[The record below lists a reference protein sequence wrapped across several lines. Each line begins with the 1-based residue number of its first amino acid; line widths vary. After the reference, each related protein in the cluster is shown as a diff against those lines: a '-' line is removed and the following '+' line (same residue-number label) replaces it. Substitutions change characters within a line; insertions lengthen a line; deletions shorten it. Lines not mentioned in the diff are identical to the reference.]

1 MAKIKVNNLDKS
13 EYITHENIDLQG
25 FKVNDLEELT
35 EDEQHQIQGG
45 FLGELCLVGLGVGV
59 YSLIMVVDEFNNA
72 LDTGRLKFDKQS
84 GATTTQSGAT
94 TTKVFKAALKVSPK
108 RSSRLR
114 LPPFERKR
122 IVAKI

>member
-84 GATTTQSGAT
+84 GATTT
-94 TTKVFKAALKVSPK
+94 KVFKAALKVSPK
-108 RSSRLR
+108 HSSRLR
-114 LPPFERKR
+114 LPSFESKR